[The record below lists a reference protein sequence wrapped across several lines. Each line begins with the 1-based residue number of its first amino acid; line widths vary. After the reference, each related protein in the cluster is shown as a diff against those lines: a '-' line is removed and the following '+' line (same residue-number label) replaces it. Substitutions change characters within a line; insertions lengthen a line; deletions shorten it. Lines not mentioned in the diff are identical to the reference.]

1 VLRLAVA
8 ARCAGWLAACT
19 VLPALAAQADP
30 LQELRVEVV
39 RDHGV
44 FQVSAAFPVAADANT
59 AWAVL
64 TDYDHLAEFVPDL
77 ETSRVVSA
85 AGEPLRVA
93 QRGRAGFAFLHF
105 DIDVVLA
112 VDATPMERLR
122 FQEAGGSLRQM
133 RGEWRLVPSA
143 AGVTVHYTAQIEP
156 GFWVPP
162 LIGTALVRR
171 DVRRQLAAL
180 AAEMHK
186 RHAAAAVSVPP
197 IPAARPDR

>member
-1 VLRLAVA
+1 M
-8 ARCAGWLAACT
+8 ARS
-19 VLPALAAQADP
+19 
-30 LQELRVEVV
+30 
-39 RDHGV
+39 HGV
-44 FQVSAAFPVAADANT
+44 FQITAAFTAAAEIAT

-64 TDYDHLAEFVPDL
+64 TDYDRLAEFVPDL

-112 VDATPMERLR
+112 VDAAPMERLR
-122 FQEAGGSLRQM
+122 FQEAGGTVRQM

-143 AGVTVHYTAQIEP
+143 AGVTVHYTAQIDP

-171 DVRRQLAAL
+171 DVRKQLAAL

-186 RHAAAAVSVPP
+186 RHSAGAVSVPT

>member
-1 VLRLAVA
+1 MAV
-8 ARCAGWLAACT
+8 CAC
-19 VLPALAAQADP
+19 LPALAAPADP
-30 LQELRVEVV
+30 AQEPRVEVV
-39 RDHGV
+39 RSHGV
-44 FQVSAAFPVAADANT
+44 FLVSAAFTVAADVAT

-64 TDYDHLAEFVPDL
+64 TDYDRLAEFVPDL
-77 ETSRVVSA
+77 EASRVVSA

-112 VDATPMERLR
+112 IDATPMESLR
-122 FQEAGGSLRQM
+122 FQEAGGSLRQL
-133 RGEWRLVPSA
+133 RGEWRLAPA
-143 AGVTVHYTAQIEP
+143 TAGVTVSYTAQIEP

-186 RHAAAAVSVPP
+186 RHAPAAVSPASVP
-197 IPAARPDR
+197 AGPDR